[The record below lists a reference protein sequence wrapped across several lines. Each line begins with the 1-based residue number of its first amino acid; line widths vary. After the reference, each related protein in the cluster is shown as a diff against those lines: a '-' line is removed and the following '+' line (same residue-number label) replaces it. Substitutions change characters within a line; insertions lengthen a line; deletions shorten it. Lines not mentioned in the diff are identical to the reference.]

1 MEFDCNASEIF
12 VTVVQDCCCGCPL
25 AGLPGCL
32 QLSVAGHVSWH
43 RGRMVRV
50 CPHRHA
56 KRGGHEQT
64 GFWEWSQACCE
75 LRAMLSNQWE
85 VS

>member
-1 MEFDCNASEIF
+1 MAVPWLDCLGVSA
-12 VTVVQDCCCGCPL
+12 D
-25 AGLPGCL
+25 

-43 RGRMVRV
+43 WGRMVRV

-56 KRGGHEQT
+56 KQGGHEQT
-64 GFWEWSQACCE
+64 GFWEWSLAHCE